1 MIIKLKKEW
10 SPGARLK
17 PIGTEFDVTTELG
30 NELISKGIAE
40 RLDVSYPIGEVKM
53 FERLIEDEELQD
65 DVQKVKVK
73 TTKQKPKK

>member
-40 RLDVSYPIGEVKM
+40 RLDAVHTIGEVKM
-53 FERLIEDEELQD
+53 FERLIEDEDLQD

-73 TTKQKPKK
+73 TIKEKSIK

>member
-73 TTKQKPKK
+73 TTKQKPKQ